1 MPQNRKVSSYMMCPK
16 KALTRKVY
24 KEKTSMIRTAKLRWS
39 STSKLILQLFNDF
52 LDLRI
57 VFVFIHI
64 FGVLADILKGCHD
77 NRVLHCRHKFR
88 VFEKGIK
95 IRHTPCCSTHT
106 TGHSSGHA
114 TRHTAHTTG
123 HTSHATGHP
132 SRETT
137 GHSPWHTTR

>member
-1 MPQNRKVSSYMMCPK
+1 MV
-16 KALTRKVY
+16 
-24 KEKTSMIRTAKLRWS
+24 RTAKLRWS

-57 VFVFIHI
+57 VFVFVHI
-64 FGVLADILKGCHD
+64 FWVLADILKGCHD

-95 IRHTPCCSTHT
+95 IRHTTCCSTHT
-106 TGHSSGHA
+106 TGHTTTHTTGHSS
-114 TRHTAHTTG
+114 THTTG
-123 HTSHATGHP
+123 HTAHATGHAAHTTWHS

-137 GHSPWHTTR
+137 GHSPWHTTRESAWKSTGES